1 MRRTIRY
8 ATVTMA
14 LMALATAA
22 HATVSSSGA
31 AQPARE
37 SVELQVPVDAHV
49 SVIEFV
55 SVDGSLIRLVATN
68 DVDPAGSTYA
78 SHTEYWS
85 MAPISVERNG
95 PLAMEAS
102 QKELT
107 AEEITD
113 FLLPSTGWG
122 PVVSVAQVI
131 GTSGW
136 KKGTYVP
143 TGAQKRLFKAVDPDD
158 SNAYIGLLIE
168 QDANDNLTRVTW
180 YKTAVTGTIFAT
192 TPSSLTFDQVQDR
205 HGAPSVDP
213 RDIDASATWYYASGT

>member
-1 MRRTIRY
+1 MRRNIRY
-8 ATVTMA
+8 ATVTVA
-14 LMALATAA
+14 LMAMATAA
-22 HATVSSSGA
+22 HATVASQEA
-31 AQPARE
+31 PPARE
-37 SVELQVPVDAHV
+37 SVKLQVPIDAGI
-49 SVIEFV
+49 SMIEFI
-55 SVDGSLIRLVATN
+55 SLDGSLIRLVTTN
-68 DVDPAGSTYA
+68 DVDPSGSLYA

-85 MAPISVERNG
+85 MAPMSVERNG

-122 PVVSVAQVI
+122 PVVSISQVI

-136 KKGTYVP
+136 TQGTYVP

-158 SNAYIGLLIE
+158 SNAYIGMLIE

-180 YKTAVTGTIFAT
+180 YKTALTGTIFAT
-192 TPSSLTFDQVQDR
+192 TPSAMTFEQVQDS
-205 HGAPSVDP
+205 HGDPSVDP
-213 RDIDASATWYYASGT
+213 RDIDASATWYHASGP

>member
-1 MRRTIRY
+1 MRKNIRY

-22 HATVSSSGA
+22 HATVASQEL
-31 AQPARE
+31 QPARE
-37 SVELQVPVDAHV
+37 SVKLQVPIDAGITM
-49 SVIEFV
+49 IEFI
-55 SVDGSLIRLVATN
+55 SVDGSLIRLVTTN

-168 QDANDNLTRVTW
+168 QDAKDNLTRVTW

-192 TPSSLTFDQVQDR
+192 TPSSMTFDQVQDR
-205 HGAPSVDP
+205 KGNPSVDP
-213 RDIDASATWYYASGT
+213 RDIDASATWYYASGP

>member
-1 MRRTIRY
+1 MRRSIRY
-8 ATVTMA
+8 ANVTIA
-14 LMALATAA
+14 LMAIATAA
-22 HATVSSSGA
+22 HATVASQEV
-31 AQPARE
+31 QPARE
-37 SVELQVPVDAHV
+37 SVKLQVPIDAGI
-49 SVIEFV
+49 SMIEFI
-55 SVDGSLIRLVATN
+55 SLDGSLIRLVTTN
-68 DVDPAGSTYA
+68 DVNPAGSTYA

-122 PVVSVAQVI
+122 PVVSIAQVI

-136 KKGTYVP
+136 TQGTYVP

-180 YKTAVTGTIFAT
+180 YKTALTGTIFAT
-192 TPSSLTFDQVQDR
+192 TPSSLTFDEVQDS
-205 HGAPSVDP
+205 HGDPSVDP
-213 RDIDASATWYYASGT
+213 RDIDASATWYYASGS